1 MNSDRSHIGANKL
14 LLYTILFM
22 IAASAFGISSVTND
36 FVISLLISQFI
47 VLFPAILFLLM
58 PGPALSDRIG
68 LGKVSMVPFVAAVF
82 AGLSMIPLLSFVNS
96 ISMVFVKNMTDARII
111 EAAEKYPMPVLLLV
125 AAIIPAVVEEVI
137 FRGIYFTAY
146 SKKGVIKAAI
156 LSAILFALMH
166 GNLNQCAYAVVAG
179 FLFAMINYAGGSLIY
194 SVIMHMIINSFTVV
208 SLYAEE
214 LGWSIISRLAEEK
227 QYETVSEVIG
237 DMLPEAIIGLVLCS
251 LTYGVIR
258 RFGSEKE
265 MTISKDG
272 RVLDGYLVAGIVIL
286 VINMVAAEIG

>member
-22 IAASAFGISSVTND
+22 ITASAFGISSVTD
-36 FVISLLISQFI
+36 DYVISLLISQLI
-47 VLFPAILFLLM
+47 VLLPAILFLLM
-58 PGPALSDRIG
+58 PGPVLSERIG
-68 LGKVSMVPFVAAVF
+68 LGKVGVIPFVAAVI
-82 AGLSMIPLLSFVNS
+82 AGFSMIPVLSFINS
-96 ISMVFVKNMTDARII
+96 ISMVFVKNVTDTRITQ
-111 EAAEKYPMPVLLLV
+111 AAEEYPMPVLLLV
-125 AAIIPAVVEEVI
+125 AAVIPAVVEELI
-137 FRGIYFTAY
+137 FRGIYFNAY

-194 SVIMHMIINSFTVV
+194 SVIMHMIINSVTVIL
-208 SLYAEE
+208 LYAEE

-227 QYETVSEVIG
+227 QYEKVSEVMG
-237 DMLPEAIIGLVLCS
+237 DMLPEATIGLVLCS

-265 MTISKDG
+265 VTISKGG
-272 RVLDGYLVAGIVIL
+272 RIFDGYLIAGIVIL
-286 VINMVAAEIG
+286 VINMIAAEIG

>member
-58 PGPALSDRIG
+58 PGPVLSDRIG
-68 LGKVSMVPFVAAVF
+68 LGKVGVVPFVAAVF
-82 AGLSMIPLLSFVNS
+82 AGFGMIPLLSFVNS

-194 SVIMHMIINSFTVV
+194 SVIMHMIINSFTVI

-214 LGWSIISRLAEEK
+214 MGWSIISRLAEENNMK
-227 QYETVSEVIG
+227 
-237 DMLPEAIIGLVLCS
+237 
-251 LTYGVIR
+251 
-258 RFGSEKE
+258 GSAN
-265 MTISKDG
+265 I
-272 RVLDGYLVAGIVIL
+272 IL
-286 VINMVAAEIG
+286 VGKMFKELGFCTEESLYKAVDKCVPPKKAALIEVNKNALKLGYSVE